1 MSPNIV
7 MVRRELLWLLIGLV
21 VGLLL
26 LPPLIWLAG
35 SHVFGPYAAGNT
47 RDLVDHFYRGL
58 GQGQQA
64 TWIVA
69 LGPYLAIV
77 VLRLTVGAVQAVR
90 RQA

>member
-7 MVRRELLWLLIGLV
+7 AVRRELLWVLIGLV

-26 LPPLIWLAG
+26 LPPLIWLVG
-35 SHVFGPYAAGNT
+35 SRVFGPYAGGNT

-64 TWIVA
+64 PWIVA
-69 LGPYLAIV
+69 LGPYLAIL
-77 VLRLTVGAVQAVR
+77 VLRLTMGAIQAVR
-90 RQA
+90 RPA